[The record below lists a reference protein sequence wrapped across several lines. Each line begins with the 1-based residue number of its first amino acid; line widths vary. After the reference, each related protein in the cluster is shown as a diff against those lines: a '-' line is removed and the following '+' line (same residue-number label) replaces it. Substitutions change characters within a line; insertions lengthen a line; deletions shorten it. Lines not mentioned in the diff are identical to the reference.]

1 MEAALI
7 EGNLNPVDR
16 YALGVMLFQLFA
28 RARVSDLRY
37 LRRFI
42 VDLEGDD
49 GASKPTLSST
59 RVVACPGDP
68 ALCCV

>member
-1 MEAALI
+1 MRLQ
-7 EGNLNPVDR
+7 L
-16 YALGVMLFQLFA
+16 LFQLFA

-49 GASKPTLSST
+49 GYLEAHTFEHKGRRVQRTQRYAAFESSSE
-59 RVVACPGDP
+59 GSE
-68 ALCCV
+68 